1 MRPVQVSRW
10 RPFMGQITMS
20 LDERNGILDEI
31 KVYRGKMDQINQ
43 FTKTVPDWAKVDPF
57 QKAQPQFDKA
67 LDRAYQ
73 ASDKIRDLETRLS
86 AEGPWMKLNQ
96 AEQDAFSAWKGG
108 IDEMYAIYEA
118 AKPDASFDVR
128 AAGAAGVVGILFTI
142 AIMGA

>member
-31 KVYRGKMDQINQ
+31 KVYRAKMDQINQ
-43 FTKTVPDWAKVDPF
+43 FTQTVPDWAKVDPF
-57 QKAQPQFDKA
+57 QKAQPQFDAA
-67 LDRAYQ
+67 LDKAYQ

-96 AEQDAFSAWKGG
+96 IEKDALSAWKGG

-118 AKPDASFDVR
+118 AKRDARFDVR

-142 AIMGA
+142 AIMGT